1 MHYKKKKKLIKREDG
16 VKKGHKVIGS
26 KFRRKA
32 TVMTKK
38 KRIKGNNNRRK
49 VGRSEKERMMVKLKR
64 EKMEKF

>member
-1 MHYKKKKKLIKREDG
+1 
-16 VKKGHKVIGS
+16 
-26 KFRRKA
+26 
-32 TVMTKK
+32 MTKK